1 MDGFFMELED
11 LPIAAF
17 PGLTFSG
24 WLDIDHDRTDGW
36 YVSHVWL
43 DNGDAWVACPDPIAD
58 AIKRQVHDDAALM
71 ELVHEQ
77 ARDHNEVL

>member
-1 MDGFFMELED
+1 
-11 LPIAAF
+11 
-17 PGLTFSG
+17 
-24 WLDIDHDRTDGW
+24 
-36 YVSHVWL
+36 L

-77 ARDHNEVL
+77 ARDHNEAL